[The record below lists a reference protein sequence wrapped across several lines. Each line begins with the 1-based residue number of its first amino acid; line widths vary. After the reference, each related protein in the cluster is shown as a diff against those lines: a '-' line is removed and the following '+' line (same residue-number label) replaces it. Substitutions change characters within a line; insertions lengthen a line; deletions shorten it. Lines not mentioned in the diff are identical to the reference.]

1 MTTAVLRLVTLV
13 FILSTFSGCA
23 MHDRYLRWAAD
34 KNREILGDS
43 YGEDPLTRSA
53 EPGVTTSQPLFNECM
68 KKYTLKK
75 CEKFK
80 ENAQDGVSHQ

>member
-1 MTTAVLRLVTLV
+1 MTTLVSRLVVLI

-23 MHDRYLRWAAD
+23 MHDSWLRWQAD

-43 YGEDPLTRSA
+43 YGKDPLTRSA
-53 EPGVTTSQPLFNECM
+53 EPTSQPLFNECM
-68 KKYTLKK
+68 KKYSLKE

-80 ENAQDGVSHQ
+80 EGKPEDEGRHQ